1 MRLWLFGDRTLD
13 ALLEIGPVAMRQ
25 RQFHMK
31 NESSDSSSTQSEH
44 KEPRSTQNNGKNQ
57 NLVLGVI
64 LGVVV
69 IVLSFWVL
77 QITGDNVSGTQKKSE
92 LEKHREE
99 IQMKRQH
106 MGFSNDTPNVNRE
119 SPAQLAT
126 RLSSES
132 SQLAT
137 MVGQLQTSLETLQG
151 DLQMSQTTVR
161 SLSGQ
166 LANAVDATVD
176 NDDLHRQLDE
186 ALSRASAAEARLKV
200 LQQRSAGAPT
210 EEQLETLLQERDQL
224 RSLVDQLRS
233 KDPSLETPRQP

>member
-44 KEPRSTQNNGKNQ
+44 KEPRSAPNNGKNQ

-64 LGVVV
+64 LGAMV
-69 IVLSFWVL
+69 IVLSLWVL

-92 LEKHREE
+92 LEELREE

-176 NDDLHRQLDE
+176 NDDLRRQLDE

-200 LQQRSAGAPT
+200 LQQRSAEAPT
-210 EEQLETLLQERDQL
+210 EEQLEALLQERDQL

-233 KDPSLETPRQP
+233 KDPSVETPRQP